1 MQQNYEQQIAE
12 LKNQITLLKCQAIE
26 SETRNKDSLRKA
38 ELDNATK
45 IYIEEL
51 KQRNENT
58 RQDKEI
64 INDNVKRVNEIQEE
78 IGFEGGV

>member
-1 MQQNYEQQIAE
+1 M
-12 LKNQITLLKCQAIE
+12 LKCQAIE